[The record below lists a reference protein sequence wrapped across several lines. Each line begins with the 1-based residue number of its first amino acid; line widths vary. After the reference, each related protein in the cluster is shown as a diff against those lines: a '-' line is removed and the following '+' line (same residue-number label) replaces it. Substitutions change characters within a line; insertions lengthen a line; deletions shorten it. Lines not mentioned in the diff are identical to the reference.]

1 VGDDDRG
8 CGADASELMTAA
20 DRESVARETPSVKP
34 GRGRHPLW
42 IAAIVTVVVT
52 ALSYGVPDD
61 YAATAVGAAFLF
73 AVWALVLRG
82 ETESVRHFGLSLGG
96 VLENR
101 PLDPKRV
108 FRDTGTALAWALGLL
123 AVIVP
128 PFVLGF
134 QIYRRTAGPFH
145 FVPPASIADEI
156 FGQALVIALPEEA
169 FYRGY
174 LMTALD
180 DLWGTPWTIAKA
192 KLGWGWIVSSAL
204 FAVGH
209 ALTIT
214 NVERLAVFFPAL
226 VFGWL
231 RARTRGIG
239 ASSIFHVLCN
249 VLASTLERG
258 YGIGAS

>member
-1 VGDDDRG
+1 
-8 CGADASELMTAA
+8 
-20 DRESVARETPSVKP
+20 VKP
-34 GRGRHPLW
+34 GARLHPLW
-42 IAAIVTVVVT
+42 ISALVTLVVT
-52 ALSYGVPDD
+52 ALSYKVPED
-61 YAATAVGAAFLF
+61 YAATAVGAAFVF
-73 AVWALVLRG
+73 AVWWLVLRQDT
-82 ETESVRHFGLSLGG
+82 ETIRHFGLSLGG
-96 VLENR
+96 VLEPS
-101 PLDPKRV
+101 PLDLRRAV
-108 FRDTGTALAWALGLL
+108 GDAGRALTWALGLI
-123 AVIVP
+123 AVIAV

-134 QIYRRTAGPFH
+134 RLYRHTASPFQ
-145 FVPPASIADEI
+145 FVPPASIVDEI

-192 KLGWGWIVSSAL
+192 KLGWGWIVSSAV
-204 FAVGH
+204 FAIGH

-226 VFGWL
+226 LFGWL

-239 ASSIFHVLCN
+239 APAIFHVLCN

-258 YGIGAS
+258 YGIGAA

>member
-1 VGDDDRG
+1 
-8 CGADASELMTAA
+8 MTAS
-20 DRESVARETPSVKP
+20 DRESFEPEAPSVKP
-34 GRGRHPLW
+34 KAGLHPLW
-42 IAAIVTVVVT
+42 VAVLVTLVVTV
-52 ALSYGVPDD
+52 LSYEVPED
-61 YAATAVGAAFLF
+61 YAATAVGAAFVF
-73 AVWALVLRG
+73 AVWWLVLRQD
-82 ETESVRHFGLSLGG
+82 TATIRHFGLSLGG
-96 VLENR
+96 VLEPS
-101 PLDPKRV
+101 PLNVRRALGDAGR
-108 FRDTGTALAWALGLL
+108 ALAWALGLI
-123 AVIVP
+123 AVILP

-134 QIYRRTAGPFH
+134 RLYRHTATPFQ

-174 LMTALD
+174 LMTAFD

-214 NVERLAVFFPAL
+214 NAERLAVFFPAL

-239 ASSIFHVLCN
+239 APAIFHVLCN

-258 YGIGAS
+258 YGIGT

>member
-1 VGDDDRG
+1 
-8 CGADASELMTAA
+8 MTAS
-20 DRESVARETPSVKP
+20 DRESQSARSFS
-34 GRGRHPLW
+34 RLHPLW
-42 IAAIVTVVVT
+42 IAALVTLVVTV
-52 ALSYGVPDD
+52 LSYEVPEE
-61 YAATAVGAAFLF
+61 YAATAVGAAFVF
-73 AVWALVLRG
+73 AVWGLVLRND
-82 ETESVRHFGLSLGG
+82 TVTIRHFGLSLGG
-96 VLENR
+96 LLEPSPVDGR
-101 PLDPKRV
+101 R
-108 FRDTGTALAWALGLL
+108 ALREAGRALSWALGLTAL
-123 AVIVP
+123 IIA

-134 QIYRRTAGPFH
+134 RFYWRVSASFH
-145 FVPPASIADEI
+145 FVAPASIADEL

-180 DLWGTPWTIAKA
+180 DRWGTPWTIAEA
-192 KLGWGWIVSSAL
+192 KVGWGWVVSSAL

-226 VFGWL
+226 LFGWL

-239 ASSIFHVLCN
+239 APALFHVFCN

-258 YGIGAS
+258 YGIRV

>member
-1 VGDDDRG
+1 
-8 CGADASELMTAA
+8 MTAT
-20 DRESVARETPSVKP
+20 DRESLKPELPSVKP
-34 GRGRHPLW
+34 GTSRHPIW
-42 IAAIVTVVVT
+42 ITVIVTAVVT
-52 ALSYGVPDD
+52 ALSYKVPED
-61 YAATAVGAAFLF
+61 YAATAVGAAFIF
-73 AVWALVLRG
+73 AVWWLVLRQD
-82 ETESVRHFGLSLGG
+82 ETTIRHFGLSLGG
-96 VLENR
+96 VLEPS
-101 PLDPKRV
+101 PLD
-108 FRDTGTALAWALGLL
+108 FRRALADAGRALAWALSLI

-134 QIYRRTAGPFH
+134 RLYRHTAVPFH

-180 DLWGTPWTIAKA
+180 DLWGTPWSIAKA

-204 FAVGH
+204 FAIGH

-226 VFGWL
+226 LFGWL
-231 RARTRGIG
+231 RARTRGVG
-239 ASSIFHVLCN
+239 APAIFHVLCN
-249 VLASTLERG
+249 VLASTVERG
-258 YGIGAS
+258 YGIGTG

>member
-1 VGDDDRG
+1 MTVSDRG
-8 CGADASELMTAA
+8 PGKPEVRDAKTTTRL
-20 DRESVARETPSVKP
+20 
-34 GRGRHPLW
+34 HP
-42 IAAIVTVVVT
+42 IAIAVLVTLVVT
-52 ALSYGVPDD
+52 ALSYKVPED
-61 YAATAVGAAFLF
+61 YAAAAVGAAFLCT
-73 AVWALVLRG
+73 VWVIVLRHDT
-82 ETESVRHFGLSLGG
+82 ETIRHYGLSLGG
-96 VLENR
+96 L
-101 PLDPKRV
+101 LDQPPGGWGEAIREA
-108 FRDTGTALAWALGLL
+108 GWALAWALGLI

-134 QIYRRTAGPFH
+134 QFYRHTATPFH

-180 DLWGTPWTIAKA
+180 DLWGRPWTIAKA

-226 VFGWL
+226 LFGWL
-231 RARTRGIG
+231 RARTRGVG
-239 ASSIFHVLCN
+239 ASALFHVFCN
-249 VLASTLERG
+249 VLASTIERG
-258 YGIGAS
+258 YGMGAG